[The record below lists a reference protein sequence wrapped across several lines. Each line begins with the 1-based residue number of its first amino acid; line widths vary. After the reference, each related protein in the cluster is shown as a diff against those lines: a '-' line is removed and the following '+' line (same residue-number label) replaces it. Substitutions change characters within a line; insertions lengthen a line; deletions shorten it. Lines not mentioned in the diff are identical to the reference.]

1 MSEIED
7 CAIAVDASYYL
18 QLFLDNSPYHEPLL
32 SALGGLTGIQAHIEK
47 DLDQWAAH
55 RITPLFVFDGQ
66 VVVGQDEVS
75 IARGRRANEKT
86 ENAWDLYFNNRAEEA
101 VSAFGANSS
110 EYMPIGVPTTEY
122 TCLFFDRLVQALSDH
137 NLCIISCRAS

>member
-47 DLDQWAAH
+47 DLDQWVSH

-110 EYMPIGVPTTEY
+110 EYNMPFGLPRPEN
-122 TCLFFDRLVQALSDH
+122 TCLF
-137 NLCIISCRAS
+137 

>member
-110 EYMPIGVPTTEY
+110 EYMPIGMPNNGVYVP
-122 TCLFFDRLVQALSDH
+122 FF
-137 NLCIISCRAS
+137 